1 MIAIDNSFS
10 LECIDQLIELGCSVN
25 AQDNDGYTALHTS
38 ALLESEA
45 MFKKLL
51 QHGAD
56 PKIKDNE
63 GMDVEQLCKENG
75 YKNLWEMINADG
87 QLATSMSVS

>member
-1 MIAIDNSFS
+1 
-10 LECIDQLIELGCSVN
+10 
-25 AQDNDGYTALHTS
+25 
-38 ALLESEA
+38 

-63 GMDVEQLCKENG
+63 GTDVEQLCKENG
-75 YKNLWEMINADG
+75 YKNLWEMINAEG
-87 QLATSMSVS
+87 QLATSMSVSQFNEAQAKSENDNETRQSTLSG